1 MLYWN
6 IADDVAVVV
15 MVFGAVS
22 MYLSY
27 RLTRITGG
35 APRAWYLIISAFAV
49 LFVRGAAELYY
60 DVITPA
66 TTIDI
71 GEEMILLVVVILFAI
86 GLSMLTRSFRKHLSV
101 VQESVE

>member
-6 IADDVAVVV
+6 FADDVAVAV
-15 MVFGAVS
+15 MVFGALS

-27 RLTRITGG
+27 GLTRITGG
-35 APRAWYLIISAFAV
+35 APRAWYLIILGFAV

-86 GLSMLTRSFRKHLSV
+86 GLAMLTKTFQEHLKV
-101 VQESVE
+101 AQEIAA